1 MGGPAKDVSWT
12 WALPQVGKTVSGC
25 GPTAPSC
32 VVRAEFPT
40 SGWQQ
45 VCISGAS
52 SFGGWSSCGM
62 VYILDH
68 GYEVSGTITMA
79 GSGDPAPDVT
89 VEAKCASG
97 GTTTT
102 DKNGDYNFILDQG
115 QCTIAPE
122 APAGET
128 SDPETHVVD
137 VGDEN
142 IDGVDFDLSGI
153 LYFKVEK
160 GLSVTSE
167 PPGGH
172 DLIKAGTSFTE
183 QVTLKDLSGTKIV
196 VVAPIY
202 PALQGNA
209 DGGSLQPVG
218 GIVQRQLS
226 SLGAA
231 GPSPIVVLK
240 PGEQEVFDSVIATV
254 ASQSLGTDDGRQK
267 VSGGTRAYV
276 QFKVPR
282 AFVLTDDDDL
292 KPVDPSA
299 VEVAK
304 GSTDKITVSIDD
316 SAPDQTPYN
325 AYLATYDVSVG
336 LKQGI
341 LHVTYGLVHGIFWD
355 LPELAA
361 KGVINIP
368 TAFLNY
374 VDLEAQLWREA
385 QDDPAEMALLMDSVT
400 NSILLIYKQAPFLLK
415 KLGDIKASVDA
426 AVSQHFD
433 TLEHDWYVG
442 DWENAV
448 TTWTD
453 DSTNFVGNSALLFV
467 NPTVIAGAIGD
478 ATIARVP
485 GLLKALYAADDSE
498 FVADTSRVEA
508 AVGTGEAAHTAFDAE
523 KALDKMVPGLILNTA
538 EMAKVYGISQQMFAE
553 LAAFCEK
560 YDILVTLRSRASEA
574 ISLIEDGLS
583 TVKPAAIKLK
593 TVNKLDIKYLGF
605 PPEVQISGRTVSSVG
620 QVVVREPIF
629 LATDCPA
636 SCALLKF
643 QNSLLADNI
652 ARDSAEYYQLQYR
665 WIQRSGEWINPGEGY
680 IHELR
685 LAADSDELTLDWHWQ
700 ENHIDPSLTQTPETV
715 GFRMSKQADGS
726 LLPEVCETW
735 QAATKICSGGQW
747 KSVTGDVDLVSV
759 TGADG
764 SPLSDKAYSRVLQ
777 ELGATSVDIQ
787 HPATATW
794 YNDVD
799 DVTSMFDPTDP
810 DFSDKAKYVQAN
822 ECCVM
827 QVGPDGQARAVRLD
841 LQGSSFVDKNN
852 YFLNYVG
859 RYMAPAP

>member
-1 MGGPAKDVSWT
+1 
-12 WALPQVGKTVSGC
+12 
-25 GPTAPSC
+25 
-32 VVRAEFPT
+32 
-40 SGWQQ
+40 
-45 VCISGAS
+45 
-52 SFGGWSSCGM
+52 M

-153 LYFKVEK
+153 LHFKVEK

-316 SAPDQTPYN
+316 SAPTRRLITP
-325 AYLATYDVSVG
+325 
-336 LKQGI
+336 
-341 LHVTYGLVHGIFWD
+341 
-355 LPELAA
+355 
-361 KGVINIP
+361 
-368 TAFLNY
+368 
-374 VDLEAQLWREA
+374 
-385 QDDPAEMALLMDSVT
+385 
-400 NSILLIYKQAPFLLK
+400 
-415 KLGDIKASVDA
+415 
-426 AVSQHFD
+426 
-433 TLEHDWYVG
+433 
-442 DWENAV
+442 
-448 TTWTD
+448 TW
-453 DSTNFVGNSALLFV
+453 
-467 NPTVIAGAIGD
+467 
-478 ATIARVP
+478 
-485 GLLKALYAADDSE
+485 
-498 FVADTSRVEA
+498 
-508 AVGTGEAAHTAFDAE
+508 
-523 KALDKMVPGLILNTA
+523 
-538 EMAKVYGISQQMFAE
+538 
-553 LAAFCEK
+553 
-560 YDILVTLRSRASEA
+560 
-574 ISLIEDGLS
+574 
-583 TVKPAAIKLK
+583 
-593 TVNKLDIKYLGF
+593 
-605 PPEVQISGRTVSSVG
+605 PP
-620 QVVVREPIF
+620 
-629 LATDCPA
+629 
-636 SCALLKF
+636 
-643 QNSLLADNI
+643 
-652 ARDSAEYYQLQYR
+652 
-665 WIQRSGEWINPGEGY
+665 
-680 IHELR
+680 
-685 LAADSDELTLDWHWQ
+685 
-700 ENHIDPSLTQTPETV
+700 
-715 GFRMSKQADGS
+715 M
-726 LLPEVCETW
+726 
-735 QAATKICSGGQW
+735 
-747 KSVTGDVDLVSV
+747 
-759 TGADG
+759 
-764 SPLSDKAYSRVLQ
+764 
-777 ELGATSVDIQ
+777 TSV
-787 HPATATW
+787 
-794 YNDVD
+794 
-799 DVTSMFDPTDP
+799 S
-810 DFSDKAKYVQAN
+810 
-822 ECCVM
+822 
-827 QVGPDGQARAVRLD
+827 G
-841 LQGSSFVDKNN
+841 
-852 YFLNYVG
+852 
-859 RYMAPAP
+859 